1 MKAFLYASL
10 FSFIS
15 TMFLDKETHLR
26 SLAAFTQVL
35 GVPSSCSFEVVGFR
49 LHVIITFFVC
59 IYILTGKN
67 LIDPFSIIRLH
78 LKL

>member
-26 SLAAFTQVL
+26 SFPALTQVL
-35 GVPSSCSFEVVGFR
+35 VEVVGFR

-59 IYILTGKN
+59 IHIRTGKN